1 MGFISC
7 RHSSNISRC
16 RRLKMRFFRWIF
28 LISLLF
34 VFGTEHVAATVP
46 TLPQGISLSADK
58 VLALRPEAGA
68 VSRSQA
74 VQNQD
79 VVSLLDFC
87 PVSLVNGSNDNT
99 ACYQNAINAVCSGKS
114 NASPYRSGGE
124 LYVPALAIV
133 LSQVNIPCNGVHIHN
148 AGNGNVNSGNLDYRG
163 TVYISTPKNSGTMFK
178 YSSSNSDYGTGFS
191 FDHAGIDASNMVKD
205 GTVFDI
211 SWTQHSIIRDVSLLN
226 PYNIFKEE
234 GGAANLV
241 EDMVVLGMRGTGFE
255 FWGDA
260 SRCGSNNPTVSLA
273 ACNKRADLLRLN
285 RVNMNSAAGHKARC
299 IYWHDFAQSLDLSN
313 TVCESAAVGIQV
325 SCDKSMGNNGEACP
339 AFGRFYDP
347 EFEDCSLCMDISDA
361 QDLEIHAGYVLGRGI
376 ASKNVVRIYNTNF
389 GASATP
395 STKGS
400 YAEAF
405 RWIGGR
411 FGNSGGSVMSI
422 GVSEFI
428 LSGGQYFNSSLE
440 DNITSL
446 PQSTIDVTHVGSM
459 TIPTRGIISDN
470 ILCVASG
477 QQPLG
482 VHQGGILLEEGVK
495 NVHVHDNDTSMCM
508 DGIINKST
516 EKNTKYKNIIHDN

>member
-1 MGFISC
+1 M
-7 RHSSNISRC
+7 
-16 RRLKMRFFRWIF
+16 RLSGWMF

-34 VFGTEHVAATVP
+34 VFGSEYVTVAAP
-46 TLPQGISLSADK
+46 ISPQGIGLSADK
-58 VLALRPEAGA
+58 VLALRPESGA

-74 VQNQD
+74 ARNQD
-79 VVSLLDFC
+79 VVSVLDFC
-87 PVSLVNGSNDNT
+87 SVLLVNGSNDNT
-99 ACYQNAINAVCSGKS
+99 ACYQNAINAVCAGKS

-148 AGNGNVNSGNLDYRG
+148 AGNGNVNSGRLDYRG
-163 TVYISTPKNSGTMFK
+163 TVYISTPNNSGTMFR
-178 YSSSNSDYGTGFS
+178 YSSSSSDYGTGFS
-191 FDHAGIDASNMVKD
+191 FDHAGIDASNMVEG

-211 SWTQHSIIRDVSLLN
+211 SWTQHSTIRDVSLLN

-285 RVNMNSAAGHKARC
+285 RINMNSAAGHKARC
-299 IYWHDFAQSLDLSN
+299 IYWHDFAQSLDLSE
-313 TVCESAAVGIQV
+313 TVCESAAIGIQV
-325 SCDKSMGNNGEACP
+325 SCDKTMGNNGEACP

-347 EFEDCSLCMDISDA
+347 EFEDCNLCMDISDT
-361 QDLEIHAGYVLGRGI
+361 QDLEIHAGYVLGQGV
-376 ASKNVVRIYNTNF
+376 ASKNVVRIYSTNF
-389 GASATP
+389 GTSAT
-395 STKGS
+395 SSSKGS
-400 YAEAF
+400 YTEAF

-411 FGNSGGSVMSI
+411 FGNSGGSVMSV

-428 LSGGQYFNSSLE
+428 LSGGQYFNSSLA
-440 DNITSL
+440 DTSTSMGH
-446 PQSTIDVTHVGSM
+446 PTIDVAPAGSM
-459 TIPTRGIISDN
+459 TTPARGIISDN

-482 VHQGGILLEEGVK
+482 IHQGGILLEEGVK

-508 DGIINKST
+508 NSVIDKSI
-516 EKNTKYKNIIHDN
+516 EKNEKYKNILRDN

>member
-1 MGFISC
+1 
-7 RHSSNISRC
+7 
-16 RRLKMRFFRWIF
+16 L
-28 LISLLF
+28 
-34 VFGTEHVAATVP
+34 
-46 TLPQGISLSADK
+46 
-58 VLALRPEAGA
+58 
-68 VSRSQA
+68 
-74 VQNQD
+74 
-79 VVSLLDFC
+79 
-87 PVSLVNGSNDNT
+87 LVNGSNDNT
-99 ACYQNAINAVCSGKS
+99 ACYQNAINAVCAGKS

-163 TVYISTPKNSGTMFK
+163 TVYISTPSNSGTMFR
-178 YSSSNSDYGTGFS
+178 YSSSNSNYGTGFS
-191 FDHAGIDASNMVKD
+191 FDHAGIDASNMVKG

-211 SWTQHSIIRDVSLLN
+211 SWTQHSTIRDVSLLN

-260 SRCGSNNPTVSLA
+260 SRCGSNNRTVSLA

-285 RVNMNSAAGHKARC
+285 RINMNSAYGHKARC
-299 IYWHDFAQSLDLSN
+299 IYWHDFAQSLNLSN
-313 TVCESAAVGIQV
+313 TVCESAAIGIQI
-325 SCDKSMGNNGEACP
+325 SCSKSMGNNGEACP

-347 EFEDCSLCMDISDA
+347 EFEDCNLCMDISDA
-361 QDLEIHAGYVLGRGI
+361 QDLEIHAGYVLGRGV
-376 ASKNVVRIYNTNF
+376 ASKNVVRIYNKNF
-389 GASATP
+389 GISATL
-395 STKGS
+395 SSRGS

-428 LSGGQYFNSSLE
+428 LSSGQYFSSSLA
-440 DNITSL
+440 DKNKSM
-446 PQSTIDVTHVGSM
+446 PDATIDVTSAGSM
-459 TIPTRGIISDN
+459 TIPARGVISDN

-477 QQPLG
+477 QQPLEI
-482 VHQGGILLEEGVK
+482 HQGGILLEKGVE
-495 NVHVHDNDTSMCM
+495 NVRVHDNDTSMCVM
-508 DGIINKST
+508 GVIDQSVEENKKS
-516 EKNTKYKNIIHDN
+516 KNILHDN